1 MVLSNRVFFCIVLHA
16 IGAARLSLSTED
28 IELPGLIQKSLD
40 PFSKTNGAEPRD
52 ATATSSPLRERLKLE
67 GLDQNAQAGG
77 RNDHEHV
84 NIPQGLEE
92 SKHEM
97 ERIIKERNEIVYL
110 TDHLRPSCREE
121 LFLGIELDHLIRAF
135 RAPTEEKLHRLGA
148 MEPFVDSELNPK
160 STSRS
165 TEPGFTALNK
175 MSVDSREPVD
185 TTSQTSRSSRRVTKG
200 RKLSILKSH
209 WKTLTSYKPYAR
221 RAGSRDNPVLFEP
234 LLAGSGSTDSELL
247 ISTDEQHQRLTF
259 KPLLADKIKK
269 PKTVLEALLA
279 ERRTPIGDLM
289 RPVNPLNGLPD
300 NFELGGSLT
309 DPEKIKA
316 WNSLQGKLDEFKSSD
331 LRILTGKEAQFRLE
345 VLKAFCFLG
354 DHVLRNKLLTSV
366 ESINSFKPE
375 TTIKMVEFYTELQLH
390 ILGAEFFTSRRSIIP
405 DLEFLTSGWD
415 VRHFHRSIKA
425 LSAENREQIVHAV
438 MMRILSHTQEHF
450 PSTQLSGRF
459 TEICEEFRRPEFL
472 GEVRSLSSA
481 LSHAGLDTDHVME
494 ASPIVPF
501 TGKLIK
507 FFQKPDMAITNLE
520 QRRIEYQLV
529 YYLLNFLDENHHLII
544 ERIMKKVGEPLPK
557 KEQEKYSYVFQEQ
570 LEFMRDYLKSFRNQN
585 RGEYFTGKLQDL
597 RRFAAMVNGDVI
609 RSYTFKDWID
619 SYVTKI
625 FQHSDWT
632 YWYYQARDAQFDLW
646 MGRVSKSA
654 VNK

>member
-28 IELPGLIQKSLD
+28 IELPGLIQKSLGKYSLLLHKYDLRLRSLRSRALIMIFLPTLWSED

-92 SKHEM
+92 SKRMFNLVTSACFYLAGGRPLNLNTEAPQLAPQCPSTKSRRDGTHH
-97 ERIIKERNEIVYL
+97 KGTQRNCG
-110 TDHLRPSCREE
+110 THGR
-121 LFLGIELDHLIRAF
+121 
-135 RAPTEEKLHRLGA
+135 KLHRLGA

-375 TTIKMVEFYTELQLH
+375 TTIKMVEFYTELQIH

-544 ERIMKKVGEPLPK
+544 ERIMK
-557 KEQEKYSYVFQEQ
+557 
-570 LEFMRDYLKSFRNQN
+570 
-585 RGEYFTGKLQDL
+585 
-597 RRFAAMVNGDVI
+597 RRFGQWSMAMLFDPTPSKTGLIHMSLRYSSTATGHTGTTRREMHN
-609 RSYTFKDWID
+609 STFGWEELAK
-619 SYVTKI
+619 
-625 FQHSDWT
+625 
-632 YWYYQARDAQFDLW
+632 AP
-646 MGRVSKSA
+646 
-654 VNK
+654 

>member
-1 MVLSNRVFFCIVLHA
+1 MVLSNRAFFCIVLHA
-16 IGAARLSLSTED
+16 IGTARLSLSTED
-28 IELPGLIQKSLD
+28 IELPGVIQKSLN
-40 PFSKTNGAEPRD
+40 PFSNTNEAEPRD
-52 ATATSSPLRERLKLE
+52 VTAMRSPLRERLNLE
-67 GLDQNAQAGG
+67 GLDQNAQARG

-110 TDHLRPSCREE
+110 TDHLRPSCQEE
-121 LFLGIELDHLIRAF
+121 LFLGVELDHLIRAF
-135 RAPTEEKLHRLGA
+135 RAPTEEKLRQLGA

-175 MSVDSREPVD
+175 MSADSREPVD
-185 TTSQTSRSSRRVTKG
+185 TTSQTSRSSRRATKG

-247 ISTDEQHQRLTF
+247 ISTDEQHRRLTF
-259 KPLLADKIKK
+259 KPLLADKSKK

-345 VLKAFCFLG
+345 VLKAFYFLG

-375 TTIKMVEFYTELQLH
+375 TTIKMVEFYTELQIH

-459 TEICEEFRRPEFL
+459 TEICEEFRRPGFL

-501 TGKLIK
+501 TGKLIN

-529 YYLLNFLDENHHLII
+529 YYLLNFLDENHHLVV
-544 ERIMKKVGEPLPK
+544 ERVMKKVGDPLPK

-619 SYVTKI
+619 TYVTKI

-632 YWYYQARDAQFDLW
+632 DWRYQARDAQFDLW